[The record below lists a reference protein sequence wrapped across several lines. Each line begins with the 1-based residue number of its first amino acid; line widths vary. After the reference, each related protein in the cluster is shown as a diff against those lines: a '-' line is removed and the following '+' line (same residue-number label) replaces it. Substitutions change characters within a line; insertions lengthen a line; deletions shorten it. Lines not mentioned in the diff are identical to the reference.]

1 MIKIIL
7 LSTILLLFCSL
18 QSSAQKL
25 DSILDRSTLSFNYG
39 LSHDFF
45 AIPEGGGGPS
55 NLLEFYGTS
64 GWGQIFGFEYSYRP
78 EGKKNEWGFGFSK
91 QVHRKEYN
99 EDAGFRGVIVRFES
113 IVLRNFKNF
122 HHIHWKRH
130 IIENKLLGSVGLYY
144 HRYRDQVVDFSGDF
158 DGNFIVDIRESTRF
172 IDFGIFLGVEY
183 YHDIRNFQIGLRSR
197 LFYTQGYS
205 ESFESFEFTPVI
217 KFRL

>member
-1 MIKIIL
+1 MKKII
-7 LSTILLLFCSL
+7 LSTILILFCSL
-18 QSSAQKL
+18 QGSAQKL

-39 LSHDFF
+39 LSYDFF
-45 AIPEGGGGPS
+45 AKNQAGNIYDFGS
-55 NLLEFYGTS
+55 RDS
-64 GWGQIFGFEYSYRP
+64 WGQIFGFEYSYRP

-99 EDAGFRGVIVRFES
+99 EDAVFRGVIVRFES

-144 HRYRDQVVDFSGDF
+144 HRYRDQIVDFSGDF

-183 YHDIRNFQIGLRSR
+183 YHDIRNFQVGLRSR

>member
-1 MIKIIL
+1 MKKIIL
-7 LSTILLLFCSL
+7 LSALFSFCSL
-18 QSSAQKL
+18 QIKAQKL

-39 LSHDFF
+39 LSYDFF
-45 AIPEGGGGPS
+45 AK
-55 NLLEFYGTS
+55 NQS
-64 GWGQIFGFEYSYRP
+64 GDIYDFGSRDSWGQIFGFEYSYRP

-99 EDAGFRGVIVRFES
+99 EDAVFRGVIVRFES

-158 DGNFIVDIRESTRF
+158 DGNFIVNIRESTRF

>member
-39 LSHDFF
+39 LSYDFF
-45 AIPEGGGGPS
+45 AK
-55 NLLEFYGTS
+55 NQS
-64 GWGQIFGFEYSYRP
+64 GKIYDFGSRDSWGQIFEFEYSYRP

-91 QVHRKEYN
+91 QVHRRIYN
-99 EDAGFRGVIVRFES
+99 EQIQTSFSYIELDNVA
-113 IVLRNFKNF
+113 LRDIKNF
-122 HHIHWKRH
+122 HYIHWKRH
-130 IIENKLLGSVGLYY
+130 FIENKLLGTVGLYNL
-144 HRYRDQVVDFSGDF
+144 RYRDPSVTIF
-158 DGNFIVDIRESTRF
+158 DNSNETLVLISESSIN

-197 LFYTQGYS
+197 LFYT
-205 ESFESFEFTPVI
+205 
-217 KFRL
+217 

>member
-1 MIKIIL
+1 MKKTIL
-7 LSTILLLFCSL
+7 SSTLLLLFSL
-18 QSSAQKL
+18 QVRSQKL

-39 LSHDFF
+39 LSYDFF
-45 AIPEGGGGPS
+45 AKDQ
-55 NLLEFYGTS
+55 S
-64 GWGQIFGFEYSYRP
+64 GNIYDFGSRDSWGQIFGFEYSYRP

-99 EDAGFRGVIVRFES
+99 EVAVFRGVIVQFES
-113 IVLRNFKNF
+113 IVLRNFKSF
-122 HHIHWKRH
+122 HYLHWKRH

-144 HRYRDQVVDFSGDF
+144 HRYRDQSVEFLGDF
-158 DGNFIVDIRESTRF
+158 DGNFIVNINESTRF

-183 YHDIRNFQIGLRSR
+183 YHDIRNFQVGLRSR